1 MKLLFLRSKNSQIL
15 ASSEVQTS
23 TKLTKRCSDFKK
35 MYNVGVASF
44 IWGKMK
50 TTAQET
56 ASQRAQRW
64 GEVCIC
70 LLLVEGLCAVEH
82 VSVEGCC

>member
-50 TTAQET
+50 TTAWDTVFQI
-56 ASQRAQRW
+56 ALRNCSKKIGGRS
-64 GEVCIC
+64 I
-70 LLLVEGLCAVEH
+70 
-82 VSVEGCC
+82 